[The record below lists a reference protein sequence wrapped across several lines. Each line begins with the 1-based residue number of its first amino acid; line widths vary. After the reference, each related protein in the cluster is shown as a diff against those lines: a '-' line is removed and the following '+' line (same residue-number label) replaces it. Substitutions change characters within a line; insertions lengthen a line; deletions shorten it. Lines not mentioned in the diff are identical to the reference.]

1 MYRKPSTNKRPATL
15 LSARFYKY
23 HREENRSDML
33 GLGTTELLVVLFI
46 ILLLF
51 GGRKLPELARSMG
64 SAVREYTKAT
74 TTDIEEEKTPKK
86 EEDEKAA
93 IIEAAKKMGIETEGK
108 SIKEIAQELVKASE
122 KKE

>member
-1 MYRKPSTNKRPATL
+1 
-15 LSARFYKY
+15 
-23 HREENRSDML
+23 ML

-51 GGRKLPELARSMG
+51 GGKKLPELARSMG
-64 SAVREYTKAT
+64 SAVREYSKAST
-74 TTDIEEEKTPKK
+74 TEVEERKAPRK
-86 EEDEKAA
+86 EDEERAA
-93 IIEAAKKMGIETEGK
+93 IIEAAKKMGIETEGR